1 MKTQTQKSNKKVL
14 LLSVLAIMLV
24 VCVAFGTMA
33 WLTAE
38 DSVTNTFTVGDFT
51 KPETTNPETPEPDP
65 GAGNPEKP
73 NIGLGGYIIEP
84 SWDTSDNAEH
94 KLVPGG
100 SLYKDPYVGIGK
112 GSEAAVIYVYIDNPF
127 KNNSVYFTLNE
138 GWEAVSEYSQAG
150 TEPDTYVGGLF
161 KYTDVLTASDSA
173 DSWTAKPVFTKI
185 NVSEDATNEDFDVEE
200 KSIEVSCFI
209 HQAYDGEGS
218 PIDAATIENAAVAA
232 LAQP

>member
-1 MKTQTQKSNKKVL
+1 
-14 LLSVLAIMLV
+14 MLPRLWRSRFLP
-24 VCVAFGTMA
+24 AA
-33 WLTAE
+33 
-38 DSVTNTFTVGDFT
+38 
-51 KPETTNPETPEPDP
+51 PDP

-112 GSEAAVIYVYIDNPF
+112 GSEDAVIYVYIDNPF

-150 TEPDTYVGGLF
+150 TESDTYVGGLF
-161 KYTDVLTASDSA
+161 KYTAVLTASDSA

-185 NVSEDATNEDFDVEE
+185 NVSDDATNDDFDVEE

-209 HQAYDGEGS
+209 HSIRSGLERCRGGGLGVEIQRNGFSASGTNYE
-218 PIDAATIENAAVAA
+218 
-232 LAQP
+232 L

>member
-1 MKTQTQKSNKKVL
+1 MYFTNTPALNSME
-14 LLSVLAIMLV
+14 AIM
-24 VCVAFGTMA
+24 
-33 WLTAE
+33 
-38 DSVTNTFTVGDFT
+38 
-51 KPETTNPETPEPDP
+51 K
-65 GAGNPEKP
+65 
-73 NIGLGGYIIEP
+73 
-84 SWDTSDNAEH
+84 
-94 KLVPGG
+94 KLP
-100 SLYKDPYVGIGK
+100 
-112 GSEAAVIYVYIDNPF
+112 YIDNPF